1 MKKALSW
8 LSVVVLLLSCLLC
21 ISACGK
27 KNEPEGVITDVTK
40 QYETPLPDE
49 DGSEDADAGNTEDE
63 DVDLGMW
70 KDATYLRNTELGE
83 GATTLIV
90 EVKADD
96 RQVTFTIHT
105 DKTTVGEAM
114 QEHNLLEG
122 EVGQYG
128 LYVKKVNGILADYD
142 VDQTYWGFYINGEY
156 AMTGVDSTNIEEGVT
171 YCLARVK

>member
-1 MKKALSW
+1 MKKVLSL
-8 LSVVVLLLSCLLC
+8 LSVLLLLSCLLC
-21 ISACGK
+21 LTACGK
-27 KNEPEGVITDVTK
+27 KEEAKGVITDVSK
-40 QYETPLPDE
+40 QYETPLPD
-49 DGSEDADAGNTEDE
+49 DGTEDTGNGDAA

-70 KDATYLRNTELGE
+70 EDAKYLTDTELGQ

-114 QEHNLLEG
+114 QEHGLLEG
-122 EVGQYG
+122 EESEYG
-128 LYVKKVNGILADYD
+128 LYIKKVNGILADYN

-156 AMTGVDSTNIEEGVT
+156 AMTGADTTNVEEGVT

>member
-1 MKKALSW
+1 MKKVVSW
-8 LSVVVLLLSCLLC
+8 LSVAALMLTCLLC
-21 ISACGK
+21 LNACGDDAEK
-27 KNEPEGVITDVTK
+27 KGVISDVTK
-40 QYETPLPDE
+40 KYENPVSTGE
-49 DGSEDADAGNTEDE
+49 GGSTAPSQPQ

-70 KDATYLRNTELGE
+70 EDAKYLTDTELGE
-83 GATTLIV
+83 GAKTLVV

-114 QEHNLLEG
+114 QEHGLLEG
-122 EVGQYG
+122 EVGDYG

>member
-1 MKKALSW
+1 MKKVVSM
-8 LSVVVLLLSCLLC
+8 LSVLLMLSCLLC
-21 ISACGK
+21 LTACGDDAEQK
-27 KNEPEGVITDVTK
+27 GVISDVTK
-40 QYETPLPDE
+40 QYENPIPSGEGDASTPSNE
-49 DGSEDADAGNTEDE
+49 Q

-70 KDATYLRNTELGE
+70 EEAKYLTDTELGE

-114 QEHNLLEG
+114 QEHGLLEG
-122 EVGQYG
+122 EESEYG
-128 LYVKKVNGILADYD
+128 LYIKKVNGILADYN

-156 AMTGVDSTNIEEGVT
+156 AMTGADSTNIEEGVT
-171 YCLARVK
+171 YCFARVK

>member
-1 MKKALSW
+1 MKKVVSL
-8 LSVVVLLLSCLLC
+8 LSVAALLLTCLLC
-21 ISACGK
+21 LSACGADPEK
-27 KNEPEGVITDVTK
+27 KGVISDVTK
-40 QYETPLPDE
+40 QYENPVSTGE
-49 DGSEDADAGNTEDE
+49 GNATDPTQG

-70 KDATYLRNTELGE
+70 EDAKYLTDTELGE
-83 GATTLIV
+83 GAKTLVV

-114 QEHNLLEG
+114 QEHNLLDG
-122 EVGQYG
+122 EVGDYG

>member
-1 MKKALSW
+1 MKKVVSL
-8 LSVVVLLLSCLLC
+8 LSVVVLLLTCLLC
-21 ISACGK
+21 LSACGK
-27 KNEPEGVITDVTK
+27 DDEPKGVITDVTK
-40 QYETPLPDE
+40 QYENPVPSA
-49 DGSEDADAGNTEDE
+49 SENASDPSQKS

-70 KDATYLRNTELGE
+70 EDAKYLTDTELGE
-83 GATTLIV
+83 GAKTLVV

-114 QEHNLLEG
+114 QEHNLLDG
-122 EVGQYG
+122 EVGDYG
-128 LYVKKVNGILADYD
+128 LYVKRVNGILADYD
-142 VDQTYWGFYINGEY
+142 VDQTYWGFYIDGEY

>member
-1 MKKALSW
+1 MKKVV
-8 LSVVVLLLSCLLC
+8 SVLFLVLLLSCLLC
-21 ISACGK
+21 VTGCGK
-27 KNEPEGVITDVTK
+27 DTEQKGVITDVTK
-40 QYETPLPDE
+40 QYENPVPSGEGDTNASSGE
-49 DGSEDADAGNTEDE
+49 Q

-70 KDATYLRNTELGE
+70 EDATYLTDTELGN
-83 GATTLIV
+83 GATTLVV

-114 QEHNLLEG
+114 QEHGLLEG
-122 EVGQYG
+122 EESQYG

-156 AMTGVDSTNIEEGVT
+156 AMTGADATNIEEGVT